1 MSDAAVPV
9 KLVAGDHLAPPRR
22 GRLAI
27 ARTTGAVAHRKRL
40 HLGLLLPTELR
51 WVIETEWPVD
61 RARPPRH
68 NAVRHL
74 YVEP

>member
-1 MSDAAVPV
+1 VSDTAVAV
-9 KLVAGDHLAPPRR
+9 MLVAGDHLAPPRR

-27 ARTTGAVAHRKRL
+27 ARTTGAAADSKTL
-40 HLGLLLPTELR
+40 HLGLLLPIELR

-68 NAVRHL
+68 NAVRHF
-74 YVEP
+74 YVEH